1 MDIILNENDFY
12 TGLVNFILFMRLY
25 ATNTSKKQKSITDV
39 LCTETL
45 EYGDRKA
52 YPFAELPK
60 VSDYST
66 TSTLLA
72 DNGIKYSEEFIG
84 DPIKKKIPLSRCEP
98 FAKMAMMNASGM
110 SAFMSYILGLMES
123 AKEDYL
129 YNEIMKDL
137 ITWTP
142 TNSTGKKMVQ
152 TINLRGIAA
161 NTAASEEQAAYT
173 LNQRDIQLA
182 WQRLY
187 DDFSLYTDLFIDIDN
202 GSGGTATN
210 FKTAIDKSDLIFIG
224 NAKFLN
230 EQIIDQ
236 LVVFLKSNLIDE
248 KFSHPHILKVPE
260 KTFEDNSA
268 DSIIGFVAH
277 KHWYQWFYH
286 FNFMGSFFD
295 PDTLRIKNVLHFWY
309 SKGRLKNLPAAKLVA
324 NMVTA

>member
-1 MDIILNENDFY
+1 MDIILNENEFY

-25 ATNTSKKQKSITDV
+25 ATNTSKRQKSIIDV
-39 LCTETL
+39 FCTETL

-52 YPFAELPK
+52 YPFAELPS
-60 VSDYST
+60 VTDYST
-66 TSTLLA
+66 TSSLLS
-72 DNGIKYSEEFIG
+72 NSPIHYSEEFIG
-84 DPIKKKIPLSRCEP
+84 DPIKKKIPLSRSEP
-98 FAKMAMMNASGM
+98 FAKLAMMSSSGM
-110 SAFMSYILGLMES
+110 SAFISYILGLMES

-129 YNEIMKDL
+129 YNEIMQDL
-137 ITWTP
+137 ISWTP

-152 TINLRGIAA
+152 TLNLRGIKAG
-161 NTAASEEQAAYT
+161 TAASEEQAAYS

-202 GSGGTATN
+202 NGSTKTN
-210 FKTAIDKSDLIFIG
+210 FKTAMNKDDLIFIG
-224 NAKFLN
+224 NAKYLN

-248 KFSHPHILKVPE
+248 KFTHPHILKVPE
-260 KTFEDNSA
+260 KTFEDNEA
-268 DSIIGFVAH
+268 DNIIGFVAH

-309 SKGRLKNLPAAKLVA
+309 SKGRLKNLPASKLVA
-324 NMVTA
+324 NVVTPT